1 MTASNWKILR
11 YWPFVRGIQRS
22 PVNFP
27 DRGQW
32 RGVLVFCLICAWI
45 NGWVNNRA
53 VGDSRHYR
61 AHYDVTV
68 MFRDVL
74 LDFRPLCALCVSSHT
89 RLLNSSIACKQFYL
103 QVVFYM
109 LISLIFLSSVAIK
122 PCLLIGNYH
131 VNDIKWKFETSF
143 QNTNYW
149 EQWCQ
154 CITKHT

>member
-1 MTASNWKILR
+1 MTTSNGKIPR
-11 YWPFVRGIQRS
+11 YRPFVRGSQRS

-32 RGVLVFCLICAWI
+32 RGVLMFSLICAWI

-53 VGDSRHYR
+53 AGDLRHYR
-61 AHYDVTV
+61 AHYDLTV
-68 MFRDVL
+68 MFRDII
-74 LDFRPLCALCVSSHT
+74 LDFRPLCALCVSFHI

-109 LISLIFLSSVAIK
+109 LISLIFFYSVAIK
-122 PCLLIGNYH
+122 PCLLIRNYH
-131 VNDIKWKFETSF
+131 VNDIKWKFDTSF
-143 QNTNYW
+143 HHTNCW

-154 CITKHT
+154 CNTKHT